1 MSNITPIAK
10 PVGDNVSCEDMDE
23 AWDLLYE
30 TRILG
35 KLLKRLGENHED
47 MENSDLND
55 LGRLLLRLTEQP
67 LSVVDSVMHDK
78 RDAQGDSIQ

>member
-1 MSNITPIAK
+1 MSNITPFTK
-10 PVGDNVSCEDMDE
+10 PVGDDASYENARE

-47 MENSDLND
+47 IDNSDLND
-55 LGRLLLRLTEQP
+55 LGRLLLRLTDQP
-67 LSVVDSVMHDK
+67 LAVVDSVMHEKKEVND
-78 RDAQGDSIQ
+78 DH